1 MRRSL
6 IGIAPVI
13 PALLLIGWLV
23 AAQLPRW
30 TAPQPGW
37 FDAYTPGICAAVES
51 LTLYNAR
58 RADVGGIGR
67 DAAVLDAAQV
77 VAKYYDFGTS
87 TPPIHRSIPL
97 GVEATLPGD
106 QQRAYYAITMALS
119 DDPLRKVA
127 VIYLD
132 AQTGEARALI
142 STIEATAA
150 SATAGCEFDLKAALL
165 AAIKSPPLILL
176 AVYGALL
183 AAGLVGWWLK
193 QRFTGREAH
202 R

>member
-6 IGIAPVI
+6 IGIALVI
-13 PALLLIGWLV
+13 PALVLIGWLV

-37 FDAYTPGICAAVES
+37 FDPYTPALCVVVDS
-51 LTLYNAR
+51 LKRYGAT

-77 VAKYYDFGTS
+77 VAKYYDFGT
-87 TPPIHRSIPL
+87 TRPPINRSIPL

-106 QQRAYYAITMALS
+106 QQRAYYAISMALS
-119 DDPLRKVA
+119 ADPLRKVA

-132 AQTGEARALI
+132 AETGEARALI
-142 STIEATAA
+142 STIEYPAA
-150 SATAGCEFDLKAALL
+150 NCDFDVKAALL
-165 AAIKSPPLILL
+165 VAIKSPPLILL
-176 AVYGALL
+176 VAYGALTVL
-183 AAGLVGWWLK
+183 GLGTWWLFK
-193 QRFTGREAH
+193 RRGNH